1 MGSGEEV
8 SSDKSST
15 LLSTKASAGGRS
27 GGLDGG
33 PPEGPE
39 GGPEGGLE
47 EGPEGGPLDGPEGGP
62 EGGLLGGPVGGPD
75 DDPRLGGPRFGG
87 PREGG
92 PLEGGPRGESS
103 PLVSSLSGVSGSAIV
118 LQGLGPPIK
127 LIQTSVGIAIL
138 YVPLPKGENVRFL
151 HQDIVMLQPLQ
162 PIMIHEVNHVPYR
175 G

>member
-1 MGSGEEV
+1 M
-8 SSDKSST
+8 
-15 LLSTKASAGGRS
+15 STKASAGGRS

-39 GGPEGGLE
+39 GGPEGGPE
-47 EGPEGGPLDGPEGGP
+47 EGPEGGPA
-62 EGGLLGGPVGGPD
+62 GGLLGGPAGGPAGG
-75 DDPRLGGPRFGG
+75 PRLGGPRFGG